1 MDESKKNKKEEI
13 PELTEKD
20 RLACKKHHIQEGYTS
35 TEAENSQKRTRR
47 IDLTGQRFGMLT
59 VLEPGQNTR
68 NGRTTWLCRCDC
80 GNLFVVQ
87 TKMLRSGKTWHCG
100 CKTDENKGVRKL
112 HYVDGTC
119 IEMIRSTTVRKN
131 SKSGHT
137 GVFYDP
143 ATGKWRAE
151 IMLQGKRRYLGRFP
165 SLQEAVDARE
175 EAKEKLHGE
184 FLRQHKI
191 LPEH

>member
-1 MDESKKNKKEEI
+1 MTTEEKTGM
-13 PELTEKD
+13 TEKKT
-20 RLACKKHHIQEGYTS
+20 RK
-35 TEAENSQKRTRR
+35 NRR
-47 IDLTGQRFGMLT
+47 IDLTGQRFGMLD
-59 VLEPGQNTR
+59 VLKPGENTPS
-68 NGRTTWLCRCDC
+68 GRTTWVCRCDC
-80 GNLFVVQ
+80 GNICMVQ
-87 TKMLRSGKTWHCG
+87 TKTLRSGKSRHCG
-100 CKTDENKGVRKL
+100 CKTEENKGVRKL

-119 IEMIRSTTVRKN
+119 IEMLRTTTVRRN

-165 SLQEAVDARE
+165 SMQEAVNARE

-184 FLRQHKI
+184 FIRQHA
-191 LPEH
+191 L